1 MHDKQDKPPIRLD
14 YASLGGTGSPDA
26 EIDRALVKKAKGL
39 FGKQAREEIL
49 QMVDH
54 NLRIVAAEVAQR
66 QVKPEL
72 LYKTGQE
79 AIGEAIKAYK
89 MKQEEGFRE
98 FAIAFARQSMFL
110 AKSKMTREPARPSPP
125 PNRQDDLGAK

>member
-14 YASLGGTGSPDA
+14 YASLGGAGSPDA

-72 LYKTGQE
+72 LYTIGQE

-89 MKQEEGFRE
+89 LKQEEGFRE

-125 PNRQDDLGAK
+125 SSRQDDLDAK

>member
-1 MHDKQDKPPIRLD
+1 VLSQLTNHMQGKQDKPAIHLD
-14 YASLGGTGSPDA
+14 YASLGGTGTPDA

-66 QVKPEL
+66 QINPEL
-72 LYKTGQE
+72 LYRVGIE
-79 AIGEAIKAYK
+79 AVGEAIKAYK
-89 MKQEEGFRE
+89 LKQEEEFRK
-98 FAIAFARQSMFL
+98 FVIAFARQSMFL
-110 AKSKMTREPARPSPP
+110 AKGKMARSKTDSASS
-125 PNRQDDLGAK
+125 

>member
-1 MHDKQDKPPIRLD
+1 MQGKHDKPPIHLD
-14 YASLGGTGSPDA
+14 YASLGGAGTPDA
-26 EIDRALVKKAKGL
+26 EIDRALVKKAKGM

-72 LYKTGQE
+72 LYGIGLE
-79 AIGEAIKAYK
+79 AVGEAIKAYK
-89 MKQEEGFRE
+89 LKQEEGFRE
-98 FAIAFARQSMFL
+98 FAVAFARQSMFL
-110 AKSKMTREPARPSPP
+110 AKGRMVREKSAPARSPI
-125 PNRQDDLGAK
+125 RQDDLGAK